1 MPFQILAA
9 VIQQVSFELRIF
21 LRLHL
26 RHRHHHRRCPVEHVL
41 PVASNLVSN
50 ALMHVHLHINIVS
63 VIFARVGALDKA
75 SEFCLRDRE
84 KTEDSLLSL
93 QIERLSGNF
102 KSSLSSEKNQEQQ
115 ETDCTTAGP
124 SAD

>member
-1 MPFQILAA
+1 M
-9 VIQQVSFELRIF
+9 
-21 LRLHL
+21 
-26 RHRHHHRRCPVEHVL
+26 EHVL

-50 ALMHVHLHINIVS
+50 ALMHVHLHINILS
-63 VIFARVGALDKA
+63 IIFECLEALDKA
-75 SEFCLRDRE
+75 SELYLRDRE

-93 QIERLSGNF
+93 QIERLSGNLN
-102 KSSLSSEKNQEQQ
+102 SSLSSEKNQEQQ